1 LEGHHCKEIQ
11 ITAAYGGSQ
20 EWQLCTLDFLLTFYR
35 VTFTAN
41 NIHQL
46 NTIQINYNQ
55 ELAKPS
61 TVVSLSLYST
71 SGQKPIFTIR
81 SDSDIVEV
89 TGYEIFL
96 DVQNENIILQ
106 PQSSYYLQIDKGF
119 VENTETNLCFTESPS
134 IDDSTDLAFVT
145 APATTVSTT
154 TDSEA
159 IEEITAKVITSFTI
173 PQSLTTTALPTKTT
187 STTPVQDSSTTTDM
201 FTTLP
206 PQVTELPTTTTF
218 PTFDII
224 EDVFERT
231 TVESTTTLSTTTT
244 VSTTE
249 NSFSVIPVCQCL
261 LNIDQFDF
269 IDNMEIEETPMNI
282 KTQIELYESYL
293 TDIQEFNAITDNNER
308 EIEAC
313 KSELV
318 NQVPI
323 YNGIRNSVLDAVDT
337 CNELLNILNEERN
350 KIESKR
356 LDLSQANRELRA
368 KVTEFY

>member
-1 LEGHHCKEIQ
+1 
-11 ITAAYGGSQ
+11 
-20 EWQLCTLDFLLTFYR
+20 
-35 VTFTAN
+35 
-41 NIHQL
+41 
-46 NTIQINYNQ
+46 
-55 ELAKPS
+55 
-61 TVVSLSLYST
+61 
-71 SGQKPIFTIR
+71 
-81 SDSDIVEV
+81 
-89 TGYEIFL
+89 
-96 DVQNENIILQ
+96 
-106 PQSSYYLQIDKGF
+106 
-119 VENTETNLCFTESPS
+119 
-134 IDDSTDLAFVT
+134 
-145 APATTVSTT
+145 
-154 TDSEA
+154 
-159 IEEITAKVITSFTI
+159 
-173 PQSLTTTALPTKTT
+173 
-187 STTPVQDSSTTTDM
+187 M